1 MIVCIDPGH
10 GGSDPGASANGIV
23 EKEVNLTVALL
34 AKQML
39 EAHGHKVV
47 MTRESDIYVSLSVR
61 TDIASKAKADL
72 YISIHHNASGNT
84 SARGLE
90 IYHSVTGS
98 KGKHLAQLIHQ
109 RYTVL
114 IPELPTRGIRTK
126 IQDDGRDYYAV
137 IRETKMPAI
146 ITESGFITNTADA
159 ELIKQRHFQ
168 ERQAQAISQGA
179 ILWGGGS
186 IMPEVP
192 EWKKDGLR
200 WLEENGLIMPDRWQA
215 QDMVD
220 IGTLGA
226 ILSNLTITG
235 RRGDK

>member
-10 GGSDPGASANGIV
+10 GGQDPGAVAGGIT
-23 EKEVNLTVALL
+23 EKEINLKVALL
-34 AKQML
+34 TMRMI
-39 EAHGHKVV
+39 EAHGADVV
-47 MTRESDIYVSLSVR
+47 MTRGRDIYVSHSAR
-61 TDIASKAKADL
+61 AETANKAKADL
-72 YISIHHNASGNT
+72 FVSIHHNAAAST
-84 SARGLE
+84 AARGLE
-90 IYHSVTGS
+90 IYHSVVGGE
-98 KGKHLAQLIHQ
+98 GKRLAGFIHQ
-109 RYTVL
+109 RYHVL
-114 IPELPTRGIRTK
+114 IPELSTRGIRTRVRE
-126 IQDDGRDYYAV
+126 DGRDYYAV
-137 IRETKMPAI
+137 IRLTAMPAI
-146 ITESGFITNTADA
+146 IIEGGFLTNTNDA
-159 ELIKQRHFQ
+159 KLIKQQHFQ
-168 ERQAQAISQGA
+168 ERQAQAISQGVV
-179 ILWGGGS
+179 LWRGGS